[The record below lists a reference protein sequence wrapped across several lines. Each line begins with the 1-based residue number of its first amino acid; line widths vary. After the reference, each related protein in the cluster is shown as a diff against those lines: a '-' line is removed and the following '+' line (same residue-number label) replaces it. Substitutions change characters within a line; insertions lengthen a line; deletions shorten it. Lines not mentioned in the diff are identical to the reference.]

1 MNQQLLENN
10 YLIIDDFIPLEKA
23 KFLYDSFKKDSES
36 YPQFFQKDNQC
47 PNSLAI
53 YDYKWFLALLVEK
66 IPFMSNIVQE
76 PILPTYS
83 YARIY
88 SNGEKL
94 LKHKDRPSCEISVSL
109 HLGGDK
115 DWEIYFT
122 KPNNDEVSVILKPG
136 QAVIYL
142 GMNSVHW
149 REAFQ
154 GTNYGQVFLHYVRL
168 NEENWIYYFDKP
180 NNMVK

>member
-10 YLIIDDFIPLEKA
+10 YLIIDDFISLERA
-23 KFLYDSFKKDSES
+23 KSLYDAFKKDSEG
-36 YPQFFQKDNQC
+36 YPQYFQKDDQC
-47 PNSLAI
+47 PNSLAL
-53 YDYKWFLALLVEK
+53 YDYKWFVELLVEK
-66 IPFMSNIVQE
+66 TPFMSNIMQE
-76 PILPTYS
+76 PMLPTYS

-88 SNGEKL
+88 SNNEKL
-94 LKHKDRPSCEISVSL
+94 LKHKDRPACEISVTL

-142 GMNSVHW
+142 GMVSTHW
-149 REAFQ
+149 REAFE

-168 NEENWIYYFDKP
+168 HEENWIYYFDKP
-180 NNMVK
+180 NNKEK